1 MLGELDSQKMKALL
15 ASQSLGRLACCKDR
29 KPYIIPV
36 TYAFDGDFIY
46 GQSNEGMKLN
56 MMRKN
61 PHVCFEVDQMLNMR
75 NWQSVIAYGTF
86 EELTG
91 ADADAAREMLFGHVY
106 TLATSSTVHL
116 HEHGGTANIDDSTR
130 VKHVMYRIKIES
142 MTGRFEQQ

>member
-1 MLGELDSQKMKALL
+1 MLGELDSQKMKLML
-15 ASQSLGRLACCKDR
+15 SSQSLGRLACCMNK

-36 TYAFDGDFIY
+36 TYAFDGDYIY
-46 GQSNEGMKLN
+46 GQSNEGMKLD

-61 PHVCFEVDQMLNMR
+61 PNVCFEVDQMLNMR
-75 NWQSVIAYGTF
+75 NWQSVVVYGKF
-86 EELTG
+86 EELSG
-91 ADADAAREMLFGHVY
+91 EAAEAARELLFGHVY

-116 HEHGGTANIDDSTR
+116 HEHSANSSIDDSTR